1 MLEVSK
7 EAFYCLTDWLG
18 LSDALPE
25 WMHKTDETDFFITW
39 KKEITLPY
47 FSSSFY
53 SSNLCSVL
61 AGEAETKIDAEPI
74 FNAYSG
80 VVRVSFKT
88 LYTVVWHQDDLCKY
102 HPHTVVLYVGE

>member
-18 LSDALPE
+18 LSAVLPE
-25 WMHKTDETDFFITW
+25 WMEKTDATDFFITW
-39 KKEITLPY
+39 KKEISLPY

-53 SSNLCSVL
+53 SSNLRSVL
-61 AGEAETKIDAEPI
+61 AGEAETKIDAEPL
-74 FNAYSG
+74 FNTHSG
-80 VVRVSFKT
+80 VVRISFKKP
-88 LYTVVWHQDDLCKY
+88 YTVVWHQDDFCRH